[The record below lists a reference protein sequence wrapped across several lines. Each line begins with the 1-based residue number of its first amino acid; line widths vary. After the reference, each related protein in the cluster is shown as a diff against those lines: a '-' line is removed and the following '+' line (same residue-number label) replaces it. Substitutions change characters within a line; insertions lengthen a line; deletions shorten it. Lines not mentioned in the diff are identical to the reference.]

1 MILSFVVLVFSVQYY
16 FIVRSF
22 WVGVGLGHDDYGN
35 TLGGE
40 FKMLRLISSDYRLS
54 GAVTQSYNANTG
66 FAEAI
71 VCALSMLV
79 AYMSSSGRI
88 GGLQIFILC
97 FIGQFFYCFNEIIF
111 WRHVIGDNG
120 FTIRLFLFGSTMG
133 SVASFILSR
142 KDK

>member
-1 MILSFVVLVFSVQYY
+1 
-16 FIVRSF
+16 
-22 WVGVGLGHDDYGN
+22 
-35 TLGGE
+35 
-40 FKMLRLISSDYRLS
+40 MLRLISSDYRLS

-111 WRHVIGDNG
+111 WRHVIGVMDSQSDY
-120 FTIRLFLFGSTMG
+120 FCLDQLW
-133 SVASFILSR
+133 VQLPLLY
-142 KDK
+142 